1 MAHNAIVREL
11 AAVVIDVSDLER
23 VATFWGELLGQA
35 PGQPR
40 SGGGWLTVGALD
52 GTRSLV
58 LQKVPQPKAVK
69 NRVHLDFLVDDVEE
83 ATARILASGG
93 SRISEPRV
101 GGGVTMAD
109 PEGNEFCIGS
119 FRRIKEGRRIPT

>member
-83 ATARILASGG
+83 ATARILASGR